1 MLWDIFCR
9 VIDNH
14 GDLGVCWR
22 LSADL
27 ASRGHHIRLWVD
39 DASALTWMAPQA
51 KLNPQGWAQLQ
62 VAQGHVQVRPW
73 SAALTQTDS
82 PSGVWI
88 EAFGCDLPHHFLQW
102 AAVHSELATPVQTHL
117 QTHLQTPVQ
126 TPVWLNLEYLS
137 AESYVERSHKLP
149 SPVMSG
155 PLKGRTK
162 WFFYPGFTNLTGG
175 LIREAHITG
184 LAEPHKAKVLAD
196 LSAPKLTSLFCYEP
210 AALKEA
216 LQLKSLNLPNHV
228 WQVAHGRGAVAFDQA
243 YAQIPSTLRPRFEK
257 LPSMT
262 QTQFD
267 ALLSS
272 CDLNFVRGEDSLV
285 RALWAGK
292 PFIWHIYP
300 QDDGAHGPKLKAFLD
315 WLQAPESLRLFH
327 LCWNGLTD
335 APLPEIDLKAWQT
348 CIQAAK
354 ARLLAQSDLVS
365 QLLQFVAEK
374 R

>member
-39 DASALTWMAPQA
+39 DANALSWMAPQA
-51 KLNPQGWAQLQ
+51 NLDPQGWAQLQ

-73 SAALTQTDS
+73 AAALTHTDS
-82 PSGVWI
+82 PSEVWI
-88 EAFGCDLPHHFLQW
+88 EAFGCDLPDHFLQW
-102 AAVHSELATPVQTHL
+102 AAVHSELATS
-117 QTHLQTPVQ
+117 VQ

-162 WFFYPGFTNLTGG
+162 WFFYPGFTNQTGG

-184 LAEPHKAKVLAD
+184 LDEPHKAIVLGD
-196 LSAPKLTSLFCYEP
+196 LSDTQRTSLFCYEP

-216 LQLKSLNLPNHV
+216 LQLKSLNLTNHV

-243 YAQIPSTLRPRFEK
+243 CAQIPPTLRPRFEK
-257 LPSMT
+257 LPPMT

-267 ALLSS
+267 ALLSG

-292 PFIWHIYP
+292 PLIWHIYP
-300 QDDGAHGPKLKAFLD
+300 QDDGAHGPKLNAFLD

-327 LCWNGLTD
+327 LRWNGLTD
-335 APLPEIDLKAWQT
+335 APLPEIDLKAWQR

-354 ARLLAQSDLVS
+354 ARLLEQSDLVS